1 MYISKH
7 MNFTIT
13 EKVSF
18 ITMKKN
24 NIIFICTL
32 YIKY

>member
-24 NIIFICTL
+24 IILICTL